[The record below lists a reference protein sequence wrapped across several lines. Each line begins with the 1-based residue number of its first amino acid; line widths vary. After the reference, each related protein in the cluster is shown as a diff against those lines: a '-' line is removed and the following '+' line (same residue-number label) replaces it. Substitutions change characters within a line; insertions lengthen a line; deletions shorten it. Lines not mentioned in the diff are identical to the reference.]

1 MVAGLIAGFARLITG
16 AVAEW
21 HVQPHSDRV
30 RVYFANHA
38 SHADF
43 ATIWAA
49 LPADVRARTR
59 PVAAADY
66 WQGSRL
72 RRYLVAQVFRAV
84 LIDRAGGGPAAT
96 EQMVGALT
104 AGDSLIIFPEGTR
117 GDGRVIAPFRSGL
130 YHLAVAVPEAEL
142 IPVRLVNLNRVL
154 PKGETIPVPV
164 IARLTFGRPLTL
176 AEGESKES
184 LLARAHAA
192 VASLDE
198 RANPD
203 RDVS

>member
-1 MVAGLIAGFARLITG
+1 
-16 AVAEW
+16 
-21 HVQPHSDRV
+21 
-30 RVYFANHA
+30 
-38 SHADF
+38 
-43 ATIWAA
+43 
-49 LPADVRARTR
+49 
-59 PVAAADY
+59 
-66 WQGSRL
+66 
-72 RRYLVAQVFRAV
+72 VFRAV

-96 EQMVGALT
+96 EQMVAALR

-164 IARLTFGRPLTL
+164 IARLTFGRPLTP
-176 AEGESKES
+176 AEGESKDS

-198 RANPD
+198 RAGPD